1 MYLNCHSW
9 FSFHY
14 GTLSIE
20 KLLEEAQRLGVKKL
34 VLTDINNTSG
44 ALDFIRLAPKYGV
57 EPAVGIEFRQGDTV
71 RFIGIAKNN
80 EGFEELN
87 RYLSDCLRQG
97 AAEGESSG
105 NRDAIVPKEIPCFR
119 NVVVILPVKLSSSDP
134 LSSHVEM
141 GEGRWESGSL
151 ESENENESERE
162 SESESERE
170 DKSEVR
176 EEMQEDVA
184 VPLNKKHE
192 KFVGENNGSN
202 DSPIY
207 SEKTIAPIV
216 AFGTSKKNSQLNTV
230 ETFIT
235 AREIAA
241 REQNREPQHEQ
252 SPRLKGQG
260 KRKKLRDAEHLFYGV
275 APSDLSRLPFSE
287 FKDCL
292 HRCVILW
299 PVTVRNKTDF
309 NIHRL
314 LCAIGH
320 NTLLSRVPPNV
331 NCSREEVMVPIAD
344 IHNRYKDFPQLL
356 SNTQKVLSEC
366 HIAFDFHEPKN
377 KKTFSGSKGIDTE
390 LLNRETWKG
399 VDYRF
404 GKIISPAIRERVEKE
419 LRMINELGFAA
430 YFLINWDIVR
440 YAQRRGYFYVGRG
453 SGANSIVAYCLRIT
467 DVDPIDLDLYFERFI
482 NPFRQNPPDF
492 DLDFSWK
499 DRDDLTAYIFRRYGE
514 EHTAL
519 LATYSTYQTKAI
531 VRELGKVFGLPKEEI
546 DALQSTRD
554 GESVG
559 EGIAKLIR
567 EFSLLMHDFPHHLSI
582 HAGGVIISEKPIVC
596 YTALNHPPK
605 GFPVTQFSMLESEDI
620 GLYKYD
626 ILSQRGLGHIRDAVD
641 IVKKN
646 RGIDIDIHQIKAFKK
661 DEKIKELIRNGRC
674 MGCFYVES
682 PAMRMLLKKLQVDT
696 YIQLV
701 AASSIIRPG
710 VARSGMMREYI
721 LRTHDPARR
730 TYIHPVMKE
739 LMEETYGIMV
749 YQEDVIKVAHH
760 FAGLDLSEA
769 DVLRRGMSGK
779 FRSREEFQKIRDKFF
794 SSCHEKGYPLSITD
808 EVWRQIESFAGYS
821 FSKGHSASYAVES
834 YQSLYLK
841 AHYPLEFMVGVI
853 NNFGG
858 FYNTE
863 FYVHEARMQGAN
875 IHAPDINKS
884 TYLTDIHGR
893 DIYLGFI
900 HLQNIQ
906 LNLCETLLHER
917 NTQGAFVD
925 LADFMRRVAI
935 EVEQLRILI
944 RIGAFRFTGRSK
956 KELMWDLLLHL
967 GDGRKTEVYQPL
979 FNEPSFDKSSEGEVE
994 WKLPPL
1000 THHHLEDALDE
1011 IELLGFELSSPYKR
1025 LSKSLNAAVAAV
1037 AAESQRSRRLNLAQ
1051 ELGTYI
1057 GKEISIQG
1065 YLVTTKPTRTA
1076 KGEYMAFGTWLDVDG
1091 YFFDTTH
1098 FPRVIKQHP
1107 FRGKGIYTI
1116 KGRVDEEFG
1125 FCSITVSGM
1134 EKLPTQGID

>member
-57 EPAVGIEFRQGDTV
+57 EPAVGIEFRQGDTI

-119 NVVVILPVKLSSSDP
+119 NVVVILPVKLSSIDP

-141 GEGRWESGSL
+141 GDGRWESGSESGRWESGRWERER
-151 ESENENESERE
+151 ESENECECEEESAHSFVDATANNQALRLQRADIGRLPIAIRE
-162 SESESERE
+162 
-170 DKSEVR
+170 
-176 EEMQEDVA
+176 
-184 VPLNKKHE
+184 
-192 KFVGENNGSN
+192 
-202 DSPIY
+202 
-207 SEKTIAPIV
+207 T
-216 AFGTSKKNSQLNTV
+216 SQLVTSSQKL
-230 ETFIT
+230 E
-235 AREIAA
+235 ARREASRPKA
-241 REQNREPQHEQ
+241 RSQQPEA
-252 SPRLKGQG
+252 SS
-260 KRKKLRDAEHLFYGV
+260 LFYGV
-275 APSDLSRLPFSE
+275 APSDLSRLPFSK
-287 FKDCL
+287 FKDLL
-292 HRCVILW
+292 HRCIILW
-299 PVTVRNKTDF
+299 TVTIRNKTDF

-331 NCSREEVMVPIAD
+331 NCSREEVMVSIAD

-356 SNTQKVLSEC
+356 HNTEKVLSEC

-399 VDYRF
+399 VEYRF

-519 LATYSTYQTKAI
+519 LATYSTYQSKAI

-884 TYLTDIHGR
+884 VYLTDIHDR

-917 NTQGAFVD
+917 NTHGSFVD

-967 GDGRKTEVYQPL
+967 GDGRKTEVHQSL
-979 FNEPSFDKSSEGEVE
+979 FNEPSFDKSSEGAVE

-1025 LSKSLNAAVAAV
+1025 LRENLNAPFDFA
-1037 AAESQRSRRLNLAQ
+1037 QGTTTRRLPTEASAQVGLNLAQ

-1057 GKEISIQG
+1057 GKEITIQG
-1065 YLVTTKPTRTA
+1065 YLVTTKPTHTA

-1125 FCSITVSGM
+1125 FCSITVSEM
-1134 EKLPTQGID
+1134 EKLPTQGIE

>member
-1 MYLNCHSW
+1 MFLNCHSW

-44 ALDFIRLAPKYGV
+44 VLDFIRLAPKYGV

-71 RFIGIAKNN
+71 RFIGIAQNN

-87 RYLSDCLRQG
+87 LFLSECLRKG

-105 NRDAIVPKEIPCFR
+105 NRDAIVPEFAPCFR
-119 NVVVILPVKLSSSDP
+119 NVVVIYPVQFSPRVLPVSGCRVPDGHGEENLAQPATPFP
-134 LSSHVEM
+134 LSGYTLQTPGLEKSARSATVLSPAETILQPAVM
-141 GEGRWESGSL
+141 EESARPATVLPPSDYKL
-151 ESENENESERE
+151 QSAIARHQKTD
-162 SESESERE
+162 RLPK
-170 DKSEVR
+170 KSITR
-176 EEMQEDVA
+176 KPGDTRLL
-184 VPLNKKHE
+184 PLPP
-192 KFVGENNGSN
+192 
-202 DSPIY
+202 DTY
-207 SEKTIAPIV
+207 
-216 AFGTSKKNSQLNTV
+216 
-230 ETFIT
+230 
-235 AREIAA
+235 
-241 REQNREPQHEQ
+241 
-252 SPRLKGQG
+252 
-260 KRKKLRDAEHLFYGV
+260 YGV
-275 APSDLSRLPFSE
+275 RPSDLSRLPFSE
-287 FKDCL
+287 YKHLL
-292 HRCVILW
+292 HRCVVLW
-299 PVTVRNKTDF
+299 PVTVRHKTDF
-309 NIHRL
+309 NVHRL

-320 NTLLSRVPPNV
+320 NTLLSMVPPDV
-331 NCSREEVMVPIAD
+331 NCQPDEIMVTAAEVRT
-344 IHNRYKDFPQLL
+344 RYLAFPQIV
-356 SNTQKVLSEC
+356 SNTEKLLGNC

-377 KKTFSGSKGIDTE
+377 KKTFSGSRLVDTE
-390 LLNRETWKG
+390 LLERETWKG
-399 VDYRF
+399 VLYRY
-404 GKIISPAIRERVEKE
+404 GEQVSSDIRERVEKE

-430 YFLINWDIVR
+430 YFLVNWDIVR

-482 NPFRQNPPDF
+482 NPYRQNPPDF

-499 DRDDLTAYIFRRYGE
+499 DRDDLTAYIFRRHGE
-514 EHTAL
+514 AHTAL
-519 LATYSTYQTKAI
+519 LATYSTYQSNAVI
-531 VRELGKVFGLPKEEI
+531 RELGKVFGLPKEEI
-546 DALQSTRD
+546 DALQATKN

-559 EGIAKLIR
+559 EGMAKLIR
-567 EFSLLMHDFPHHLSI
+567 RYSALLHDFPHHLSI
-582 HAGGVIISEKPIVC
+582 HAGGVIISEKPITC

-605 GFPVTQFSMLESEDI
+605 GFPVTQFSMLESEDV

-641 IVKKN
+641 LVKKN
-646 RGIDIDIHQIKAFKK
+646 RGIDIDIHQIKAFKQ

-794 SSCHEKGYPLSITD
+794 DSCKTKGYPDTITA

-858 FYNTE
+858 FYHTE
-863 FYVHEARMQGAN
+863 FYVHEARMQGAT
-875 IHAPDINKS
+875 IHAPHINES
-884 TYLTDIHGR
+884 LYLTDIQGR
-893 DIYLGFI
+893 DIYLGFV
-900 HLQNIQ
+900 HLQNLQ
-906 LNLCETLLHER
+906 QQTAFTLLEER
-917 NTQGAFVD
+917 DRNGPFRD
-925 LADFMRRVAI
+925 LSDFMHRVPI
-935 EVEQLRILI
+935 EIEQLRILV
-944 RIGAFRFTGRSK
+944 RIGAFRFTGRGK
-956 KELMWDLLLHL
+956 KELLWDLLLHL
-967 GDGRKTEVYQPL
+967 GESEKKTDVHPQL
-979 FNEPSFDKSSEGEVE
+979 FRTEEEP
-994 WKLPPL
+994 WQLPVL
-1000 THHHLEDALDE
+1000 THHEIEDALDE
-1011 IELLGFELSSPYKR
+1011 IELLGFELSSPFKR
-1025 LSKSLNAAVAAV
+1025 LRLPDLNAAVAAIPQRAPRLKT
-1037 AAESQRSRRLNLAQ
+1037 AASLS
-1051 ELGTYI
+1051 GMV
-1057 GKEISIQG
+1057 GKEVSIIG
-1065 YLVTTKPTRTA
+1065 YLVTTKPTRTI
-1076 KGEYMAFGTWLDVDG
+1076 KGEYMAFGTWLDVEG
-1091 YFFDTTH
+1091 CFFDSTH
-1098 FPRVIKQHP
+1098 FPRVIKEFP
-1107 FRGKGIYTI
+1107 FRGKGIYRI
-1116 KGRVDEEFG
+1116 NGRVDEEFG
-1125 FCSITVSGM
+1125 FCSITVSSM
-1134 EKLPTQGID
+1134 EKLPTAGRE

>member
-141 GEGRWESGSL
+141 GDGRWESGSL
-151 ESENENESERE
+151 ESE
-162 SESESERE
+162 SESERGE
-170 DKSEVR
+170 ALKSERSGVLQGRWESGSLESERGVR
-176 EEMQEDVA
+176 SLESGWRGV
-184 VPLNKKHE
+184 
-192 KFVGENNGSN
+192 FENTVLPEASN
-202 DSPIY
+202 QNPAILRDR
-207 SEKTIAPIV
+207 
-216 AFGTSKKNSQLNTV
+216 SKKKTNSQQL
-230 ETFIT
+230 EASSKKK
-235 AREIAA
+235 ARSQQPEA
-241 REQNREPQHEQ
+241 
-252 SPRLKGQG
+252 SS
-260 KRKKLRDAEHLFYGV
+260 LFYGI
-275 APSDLSRLPFSE
+275 APSDLSRLPFSK
-287 FKDCL
+287 FKDLL
-292 HRCVILW
+292 HRCIILW
-299 PVTVRNKTDF
+299 PVTIRNKTDF

-320 NTLLSRVPPNV
+320 NTLLSRVLPNV
-331 NCSREEVMVPIAD
+331 NCSREEVMVPLAD
-344 IHNRYKDFPQLL
+344 IRDRYKDFPQLL
-356 SNTQKVLSEC
+356 HNTEKVLGEC

-377 KKTFSGSKGIDTE
+377 KKTFSGSKLVDTE
-390 LLNRETWKG
+390 LLKRETWKG
-399 VDYRF
+399 VEYRY
-404 GKIISPAIRERVEKE
+404 GKKNSSEIRERVEKE

-453 SGANSIVAYCLRIT
+453 SGANSVVAYCLRIT

-499 DRDDLTAYIFRRYGE
+499 DRNDLTAYIFRRYGE

-519 LATYSTYQTKAI
+519 LATYSTYQSKAI

-646 RGIDIDIHQIKAFKK
+646 RGIDIDIHQIKAFKQ

-884 TYLTDIHGR
+884 VYLTDIHSR

-906 LNLCETLLHER
+906 LQLCETLLHER
-917 NTQGAFVD
+917 NTNGLFID
-925 LADFMRRVAI
+925 LADFMRRVAV

-967 GDGRKTEVYQPL
+967 GDGRKTEVHQSL
-979 FNEPSFDKSSEGEVE
+979 FNESFDKSSEGAVE

-1025 LSKSLNAAVAAV
+1025 LRIPAETNPRKSD
-1037 AAESQRSRRLNLAQ
+1037 RSVSSVFQLPDL
-1051 ELGTYI
+1051 I

-1125 FCSITVSGM
+1125 FCSITVSEI
-1134 EKLPTQGID
+1134 EKLPTQGIE